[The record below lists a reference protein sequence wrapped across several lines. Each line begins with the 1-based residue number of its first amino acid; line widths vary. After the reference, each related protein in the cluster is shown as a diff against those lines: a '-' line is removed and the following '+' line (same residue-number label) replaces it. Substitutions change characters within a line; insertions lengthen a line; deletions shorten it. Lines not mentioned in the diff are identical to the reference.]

1 MTPGQ
6 DENHAESLHRGHHWA
21 QSLIRKGLSPARSG
35 AAKVPLSCSA
45 LAALCIVCDLS
56 AMEMQRL
63 RRSNFYS
70 ESPLDRADNRRQ
82 DEAWLAERLA
92 AEDTRFVALWQNR
105 NLVDRLEGD
114 PPRNAVFLDRDHY
127 EALADLLDDGAI
139 FLGED
144 AEKHS
149 YFAIDL
155 AKLELPDH
163 HPVLAGLGHFAD
175 LRLFGPMLPQ
185 GEGALLAYARG
196 MIYWHRRHRF
206 CGLCGAPTRS
216 ERGGHLR
223 RCTNPAC
230 GASHFPRTDPAVIMV
245 VQHLK
250 PRRSSC
256 THCASWVDEGWHRAF
271 GFAFS
276 GALGPHFCKEL
287 HTHCAFPS
295 RCRASITCC
304 GFSKTFKHKS
314 ILSGVQHNV
323 HVHVQVNVTS
333 SNCLFAVKP

>member
-1 MTPGQ
+1 
-6 DENHAESLHRGHHWA
+6 
-21 QSLIRKGLSPARSG
+21 
-35 AAKVPLSCSA
+35 
-45 LAALCIVCDLS
+45 
-56 AMEMQRL
+56 MEMQRL

-114 PPRNAVFLDRDHY
+114 PPRSAVFLDRDHY
-127 EALADLLDDGAI
+127 EALADLLDDAAI

-245 VQHLK
+245 VHDGGDRCVLGRQANWPSGMHSTLAGFVEPGESLEEAVAREVEEEVGLK
-250 PRRSSC
+250 VTDVTYHSSQPWPFPSSLMIGFWARAEGGALQVDETEIERAAWYSRAELIASPEDESFRLPRR
-256 THCASWVDEGWHRAF
+256 D
-271 GFAFS
+271 
-276 GALGPHFCKEL
+276 
-287 HTHCAFPS
+287 
-295 RCRASITCC
+295 SIARRL
-304 GFSKTFKHKS
+304 
-314 ILSGVQHNV
+314 IEDWLSEIG
-323 HVHVQVNVTS
+323 
-333 SNCLFAVKP
+333 

>member
-1 MTPGQ
+1 
-6 DENHAESLHRGHHWA
+6 
-21 QSLIRKGLSPARSG
+21 
-35 AAKVPLSCSA
+35 
-45 LAALCIVCDLS
+45 
-56 AMEMQRL
+56 MEMQRL

-70 ESPLDRADNRRQ
+70 ESPLDRADNRRL
-82 DEAWLAERLA
+82 DEAWLAGRLG

-114 PPRNAVFLDRDHY
+114 PPRSAVFLGRDHY
-127 EALADLLDDGAI
+127 DALADVLDDGAI

-206 CGLCGAPTRS
+206 CGSCGAPTRS

-223 RCTNPAC
+223 RCTNAAC

-245 VQHLK
+245 VHDGGDRCVLGRQANWPNGMHSTLAGFVEPGESLEEAVAREVEEEVGLK
-250 PRRSSC
+250 VRDVTYHSSQPWPFPSSLMIGFWARSEGAVLRVDETEIEHAAWYSRAELIASPEDESFRLPRR
-256 THCASWVDEGWHRAF
+256 D
-271 GFAFS
+271 
-276 GALGPHFCKEL
+276 
-287 HTHCAFPS
+287 
-295 RCRASITCC
+295 SIARRL
-304 GFSKTFKHKS
+304 
-314 ILSGVQHNV
+314 IEDWLSEIG
-323 HVHVQVNVTS
+323 
-333 SNCLFAVKP
+333 

>member
-1 MTPGQ
+1 
-6 DENHAESLHRGHHWA
+6 
-21 QSLIRKGLSPARSG
+21 
-35 AAKVPLSCSA
+35 
-45 LAALCIVCDLS
+45 
-56 AMEMQRL
+56 MEMQRL

-70 ESPLDRADNRRQ
+70 ECPLDRADYRRQ
-82 DEAWLAERLA
+82 DEAWLAGRLKA
-92 AEDTRFVALWQNR
+92 KGTRFVALWQNR
-105 NLVDRLEGD
+105 NLVDKLEGD
-114 PPRNAVFLDRDHY
+114 PPRSAVFLDRDHY

-144 AEKHS
+144 TEKHS

-245 VQHLK
+245 VHDGGDRCVLGRQANWPSGMHSTLAGFVEPGESLEEAVAREVEEEVGLK
-250 PRRSSC
+250 VTEVTYHSSQPWPFPSSLMIGFWARAQGDALRVDETEIERAAWYSRAELIASPEDESFRLPRR
-256 THCASWVDEGWHRAF
+256 D
-271 GFAFS
+271 
-276 GALGPHFCKEL
+276 
-287 HTHCAFPS
+287 
-295 RCRASITCC
+295 SIARRL
-304 GFSKTFKHKS
+304 
-314 ILSGVQHNV
+314 IEDWLSEIG
-323 HVHVQVNVTS
+323 
-333 SNCLFAVKP
+333 